1 MRECPRADTEPDKE
15 TRAYKT
21 IRELEERRNRAER
34 LYEREL
40 ELCESVQELTQSQT
54 KKPERTR
61 QYHSWRRGVT
71 KLNDFTRGNQSCA
84 RVYKS

>member
-1 MRECPRADTEPDKE
+1 MQECPRADPEPDEE

-34 LYEREL
+34 LYERE
-40 ELCESVQELTQSQT
+40 
-54 KKPERTR
+54 PE
-61 QYHSWRRGVT
+61 
-71 KLNDFTRGNQSCA
+71 CA